1 MAIGDGIRRD
11 IAKVSQAE
19 RDRFIAAILQLDTAK
34 FYGDGVSYWDKQE
47 DIHKNAH
54 LAGVDVH
61 TGPGFVPWH
70 RELCNRLEELLR
82 EVDVDLSLHYWDF
95 STDPRDTAGGRVNL
109 FTSNFMGSDQGD
121 AGAPLQNFEST
132 EGGGHTRIWRAVNF
146 GSSSLGTPVSLTD
159 AQVVGSAIGR
169 TLTTLSSRCTPRRTA
184 AHIGGTITQ
193 ALLVPT
199 RLCSCCTRTSTGCT
213 R

>member
-34 FYGDGVSYWDKQE
+34 FYGYGVSYWDKQE

-54 LAGVDVH
+54 LAGVEVH
-61 TGPGFVPWH
+61 GGPGFVPWH

-82 EVDVDLSLHYWDF
+82 EVDSDLSLHYWDF
-95 STDPRDTAGGRVNL
+95 STDPRDTSGGRANL

-132 EGGGHTRIWRAVNF
+132 EGSGHTHIWRAVNG

-159 AQVVGSAIGR
+159 AQVIGSANWENFNYVIQQVH
-169 TLTTLSSRCTPRRTA
+169 SD
-184 AHIGGTITQ
+184 AHAYIGGTIPPPH
-193 ALLVPT
+193 LPFPPPPP
-199 RLCSCCTRTSTGCT
+199 SPPPP
-213 R
+213 